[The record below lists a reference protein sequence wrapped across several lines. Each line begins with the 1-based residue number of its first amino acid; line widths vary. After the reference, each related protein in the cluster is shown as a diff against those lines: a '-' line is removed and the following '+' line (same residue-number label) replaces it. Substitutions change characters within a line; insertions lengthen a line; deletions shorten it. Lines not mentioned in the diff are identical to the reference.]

1 MEKIENAPA
10 GKTTA
15 LVAYMTLIGALI
27 ALSMNAEPKHSFARF
42 HTRQAFG
49 LHIMF
54 LAFALLNSQWGNAYG
69 FYGLY
74 ICYIVLW
81 FYGFIGA
88 ISNKE
93 QSVPVLGP
101 YFQKWFTFIS

>member
-1 MEKIENAPA
+1 MEKNETVP
-10 GKTTA
+10 GKTIA
-15 LVAYMTLIGALI
+15 IVAYLTILGSLI
-27 ALSMNAEPKHSFARF
+27 ALSMNAEPKHRFARF

-49 LHIMF
+49 LHVIF
-54 LAFALLNSQWGNAYG
+54 IGCGLLNNQWGNVYA

-74 ICYIVLW
+74 IFYLVLW
-81 FYGFIGA
+81 FYGFMGA

-101 YFQKWFTFIS
+101 YFQKWFTFIP